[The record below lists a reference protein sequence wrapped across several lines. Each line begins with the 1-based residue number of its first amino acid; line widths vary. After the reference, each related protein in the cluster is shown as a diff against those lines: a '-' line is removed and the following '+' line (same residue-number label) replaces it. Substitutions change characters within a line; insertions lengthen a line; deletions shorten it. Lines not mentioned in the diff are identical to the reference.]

1 MCHQDITDCWESLD
15 IFNISET
22 PGESHWGSLL
32 RLQGPSRSL
41 NMEAIHVTNIP
52 SPCSEQAG
60 KGSGLWN
67 DWVRL
72 LFWWP
77 CGLGLTSWRGCVRQ
91 DVSLRTTVISDTHA
105 SLWSPWVTG
114 TSNCLCWWGKTALLL
129 QPRKGWLMLGCL
141 SDGGDL
147 QGLVS

>member
-1 MCHQDITDCWESLD
+1 MSLL
-15 IFNISET
+15 T
-22 PGESHWGSLL
+22 VGSLWTSSTSL
-32 RLQGPSRSL
+32 RPLEKAIEEACWGFRDQVEASMWRLYTLPTSPPTAVSRQGR
-41 NMEAIHVTNIP
+41 
-52 SPCSEQAG
+52 
-60 KGSGLWN
+60 GLGCGMIEL
-67 DWVRL
+67 DFL
-72 LFWWP
+72 WWP

-91 DVSLRTTVISDTHA
+91 GVSLRTTVISDTHA

-114 TSNCLCWWGKTALLL
+114 TGNCLCWWGKTALLR